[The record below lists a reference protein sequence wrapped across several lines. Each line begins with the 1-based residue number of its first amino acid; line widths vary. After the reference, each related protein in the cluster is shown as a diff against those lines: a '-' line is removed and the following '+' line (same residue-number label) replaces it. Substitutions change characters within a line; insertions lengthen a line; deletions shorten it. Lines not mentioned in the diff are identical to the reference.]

1 MKTNPGLTL
10 NPRRGSAFCGQHWT
24 QTTYKGVGAKLGF
37 PCCYFRMKYTETIH
51 TQCLRKYD
59 REEQW
64 VCVRVF
70 WPDFSEFAGIQCE
83 WQLVKSGRVLVEP
96 ESFLRLSCVIFIFS
110 VTGRGSNRLHLRG
123 RTGSHTLVLVV
134 AHIMQTHWWFLT
146 IPRANVKNTTLMQMK
161 AEGPGQVQYCE
172 I

>member
-37 PCCYFRMKYTETIH
+37 TCCYFRMKYMETIH
-51 TQCLRKYD
+51 AQCVRKYE

-64 VCVRVF
+64 VCVMDF

-83 WQLVKSGRVLVEP
+83 WQLVKSGRALVEP
-96 ESFLRLSCVIFIFS
+96 GSCLRLSCVIFWSSLKS
-110 VTGRGSNRLHLRG
+110 VTGRGSNRLQWRG

-134 AHIMQTHWWFLT
+134 AHIMQTHW
-146 IPRANVKNTTLMQMK
+146 
-161 AEGPGQVQYCE
+161 
-172 I
+172 